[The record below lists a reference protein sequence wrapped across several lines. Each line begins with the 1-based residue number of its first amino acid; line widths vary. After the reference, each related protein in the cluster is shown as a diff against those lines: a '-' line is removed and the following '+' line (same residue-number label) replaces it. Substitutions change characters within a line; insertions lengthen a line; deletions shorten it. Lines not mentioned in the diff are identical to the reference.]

1 MSILLA
7 ALTSERSN
15 DASVAKYTL
24 PAPYIPGPY
33 AHTSSPATLPYV
45 PSLSWFALN
54 KLAQVGADQVSALID
69 LRRNYQRPASDEAFD
84 LLRALI
90 PSLALAEFDWA
101 PVDPRLW
108 ATTVQVYDCL
118 PPIFQSYP
126 IPLSDIHLPMLQ
138 RIQCTP
144 QFTLVTILELPGC
157 RELSDMTIVNLKHLH
172 SLAAFDAS
180 STSLSSHGL
189 KILAGT
195 VLRSDEDQTRKGPWG
210 LRILRLRHC
219 RNVDDRISPHLAE
232 FRLLSILDLR
242 GTQCHSTTFIPSFE
256 PAATPRQKLY
266 HPTPLQ
272 HSLDLLLS
280 ICELFSSP
288 NVFTLYIN
296 TLHHPAT
303 AERPPVRQT
312 PTEDV
317 CVTFTSSGSTQFVVP
332 SSTDAPKPYRRRRR
346 SGQERKPELDDFN
359 DIAERELFAH
369 NTRQNIM
376 SFYHSA
382 PKPHPRHSVRGY
394 DYPPEAPLPPSAKE
408 ALLML
413 YRSPP
418 PWALLDAALA
428 PHAPVVKPVGALEV
442 VTGVSKRKRAE
453 MAQYTEQ
460 LNENLKRRKIQQT
473 AQSAVGGPESAPLS
487 RNPFRRKASKEE
499 TNSSSAPSS
508 SAPRP
513 LHPLLAKTR
522 GTDPAVPSPS
532 PSPITQ
538 KRVTGNAPG
547 ERNLAP
553 DRDKVA
559 RKSAFSWGTWG
570 KK

>member
-7 ALTSERSN
+7 SLTSERSN

-33 AHTSSPATLPYV
+33 AHTASPTTLPYV
-45 PSLSWFALN
+45 PSLSWFALT

-69 LRRNYQRPASDEAFD
+69 LRRNYQRAASDEASD

-90 PSLALAEFDWA
+90 PSLVLEEFDWA

-108 ATTVQVYDCL
+108 ATIVQVYDSL

-126 IPLSDIHLPMLQ
+126 IPLSDIHLPVLQ

-157 RELSDMTIVNLKHLH
+157 RELSDTTIVNLKHLH
-172 SLAAFDAS
+172 SLAALDAS
-180 STSLSSHGL
+180 STSLSSHGV

-195 VLRSDEDQTRKGPWG
+195 VLKSDEDQTRKGPWG

-219 RNVDDRISPHLAE
+219 KNVDNKISLHLAE
-232 FRLLSILDLR
+232 FRLLSILDVR
-242 GTQCHSTTFIPSFE
+242 GTQCHSAAFVPSFE
-256 PAATPRQKLY
+256 PAATARQKLY

-272 HSLDLLLS
+272 HSLDLLVS

-303 AERPPVRQT
+303 AERPPI
-312 PTEDV
+312 TEDI
-317 CVTFTSSGSTQFVVP
+317 CVTFTSSGSTQFVAP
-332 SSTDAPKPYRRRRR
+332 SSIDTPKPYRRRRR
-346 SGQERKPELDDFN
+346 SGQERKPELDSDDFN
-359 DIAERELFAH
+359 DIAEQELSAH
-369 NTRQNIM
+369 RTRQNIM

-394 DYPPEAPLPPSAKE
+394 DYPPETPLPPSTKE

-418 PWALLDAALA
+418 PWAVLDAASA
-428 PHAPVVKPVGALEV
+428 PHAPVAKPAGALEV

-460 LNENLKRRKIQQT
+460 LNENLKRRKIQQA

-487 RNPFRRKASKEE
+487 RNPFRRKTSKEE
-499 TNSSSAPSS
+499 SNSLSDS
-508 SAPRP
+508 RP
-513 LHPLLAKTR
+513 PHPLLAMTR
-522 GTDPAVPSPS
+522 GTEAAPSPS
-532 PSPITQ
+532 PS
-538 KRVTGNAPG
+538 KRVTPS